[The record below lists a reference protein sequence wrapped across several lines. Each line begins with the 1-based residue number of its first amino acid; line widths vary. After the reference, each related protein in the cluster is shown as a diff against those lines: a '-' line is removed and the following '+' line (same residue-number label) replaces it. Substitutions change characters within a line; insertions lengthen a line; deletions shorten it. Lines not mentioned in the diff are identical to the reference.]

1 MNCIVHGVAKSG
13 ARVKQLSTHA
23 NETSRIV
30 EFLESESALVDARGQ
45 RWGVEMECLVGTES
59 QDVVV

>member
-1 MNCIVHGVAKSG
+1 M
-13 ARVKQLSTHA
+13 KQLSTHA